1 MNPNLYII
9 KGKPNSGKTTT
20 CWKLLNLLKPI
31 NRDICYNY
39 WELISFRHDIT
50 YNQEKK
56 YYELPKLER
65 QQRNV
70 VDFIAIVHLDP
81 NNPNSK
87 VAIISVG
94 EDPFYIKRAIHK
106 ALGENAHY
114 IVCCE
119 HPQGATH
126 RILHSE
132 FDIKHEYSLEQM
144 KDDKEE
150 DNVAQQIYEQII
162 NDMKLKK

>member
-1 MNPNLYII
+1 MNPNLYVI

-20 CWKLLNLLKPI
+20 CWKLLEKLKSLVV
-31 NRDICYNY
+31 CYNY
-39 WELISFRHDIT
+39 WELISFNHKIT
-50 YNQEKK
+50 DLKKKFYYIEK
-56 YYELPKLER
+56 
-65 QQRNV
+65 RNGNKDAI
-70 VDFIAIVHLDP
+70 DFIFVAHLDQTNP
-81 NNPNSK
+81 NNK
-87 VAIISVG
+87 VAIISAG
-94 EDPFYIKRAIHK
+94 DDPFYVKRAIHK
-106 ALGENAHY
+106 VLGENAHF

-119 HPQGATH
+119 HPKGATH